1 MDDSHRRWQVG
12 FKRGNRV
19 LLKRSAL
26 ARQTEA
32 KARTARAETLEKLVC
47 QGRGRLIRHVAKHFP
62 HRLPERRVFD
72 VGDVVLSANDGTLAD
87 ASTCLVD
94 ALKERVE
101 LLRHPP
107 SRFSGLWRYGN
118 TLTTF

>member
-19 LLKRSAL
+19 LLKWSAL

-32 KARTARAETLEKLVC
+32 KAWTTCPEALEEFIRKG
-47 QGRGRLIRHVAKHFP
+47 GRCLIRHVAEHFP
-62 HRLPERRVFD
+62 HRLPERRILD
-72 VGDVVLSANDGTLAD
+72 VGDVVLSANDRTL
-87 ASTCLVD
+87 SNTRPGLID

-101 LLRHPP
+101 LLR
-107 SRFSGLWRYGN
+107 
-118 TLTTF
+118 